1 MIFENKI
8 KVKIYGPNLEI
19 EEADM
24 NFEATFT
31 DEKDPNECTLRI
43 YNLTEEH
50 MNQIIK
56 DCKYV
61 EIYTNQYGIKD
72 TDGTLLW
79 QKAFEG
85 LPREMEKKSKPS
97 YTKKGKLRKSSTNK
111 VKYLTPALQRI
122 IDDADDYIELQLQEG
137 DGRDIGTFV
146 SKSYKTGFDVK
157 KILTEMAQKIGMEI
171 VFDTNVKLTTV
182 TFPIIIHDN
191 IRNSLSRVA
200 SYIGCTASIQNNT
213 VYISSKNPEGV
224 MIYYQFDEDNIQ
236 QPKYLQDKKIE
247 FSAPYMADLR
257 VSGFVAL
264 FNKAQEISGV
274 FQVVK
279 LESSFSNYSEECET
293 KVTVKYD

>member
-1 MIFENKI
+1 MIFQNRI

-19 EEADM
+19 EDADM
-24 NFEATFT
+24 NFSATFT

-56 DCKYV
+56 NCLYV
-61 EIYTNQYGIKD
+61 EIYTNQYGLKD
-72 TDGTLLW
+72 ENGVLAW

-97 YTKKGKLRKSSTNK
+97 YTKKGKLRKASTKTK
-111 VKYLTPALQRI
+111 VLTPAIQTL
-122 IDDADDYIELQLQEG
+122 IDDADDYLEIQLQEG
-137 DGRDIGTFV
+137 DGRDIGTFM
-146 SKSYKTGFDVK
+146 SKSYQNGFDVK
-157 KILTEMAQKIGMEI
+157 KILTEMAKKIGMEI
-171 VFDTNVKLTTV
+171 VFDPNVKLTTV
-182 TFPIIIHDN
+182 TFPIILHDN
-191 IRNSLSRVA
+191 IRNSLTRVA

-213 VYISSKNPEGV
+213 IYIVGENPNGV
-224 MIYYQFDEDNIQ
+224 MIYYHFDEDNIQ

-247 FSAPYMADLR
+247 FSAPYMSDLR
-257 VSGFVAL
+257 VSGFISL
-264 FNKAQEISGV
+264 SNKRQEISGV

-279 LESSFSNYSEECET
+279 LESSFSNYTEECET

>member
-61 EIYTNQYGIKD
+61 EIYTNQYGVKD

-157 KILTEMAQKIGMEI
+157 KILTEMAQKC
-171 VFDTNVKLTTV
+171 F
-182 TFPIIIHDN
+182 
-191 IRNSLSRVA
+191 
-200 SYIGCTASIQNNT
+200 
-213 VYISSKNPEGV
+213 
-224 MIYYQFDEDNIQ
+224 
-236 QPKYLQDKKIE
+236 
-247 FSAPYMADLR
+247 
-257 VSGFVAL
+257 
-264 FNKAQEISGV
+264 
-274 FQVVK
+274 
-279 LESSFSNYSEECET
+279 
-293 KVTVKYD
+293 

>member
-8 KVKIYGPNLEI
+8 KVKIYGPNIEI
-19 EEADM
+19 EDADM
-24 NFEATFT
+24 NFSTTFT

-56 DCKYV
+56 NCLYV
-61 EIYTNQYGIKD
+61 EIYINQYGIVD

-111 VKYLTPALQRI
+111 TKYLTPALQRLT
-122 IDDADDYIELQLQEG
+122 DEADDYLELQLQEG

-157 KILTEMAQKIGMEI
+157 KILTDMAKKIDMEI
-171 VFDTNVKLTTV
+171 VFDPNVTLTTV

-191 IRNSLSRVA
+191 VRNSLTKVA

-213 VYISSKNPEGV
+213 IYVASKNPNGV

-257 VSGFVAL
+257 VNGFVAL
-264 FNKAQEISGV
+264 KSRSQEIDGV
-274 FQVVK
+274 FQIVK
-279 LESSFSNYSEECET
+279 LEGEFSNYSEDCET
-293 KVTVKYD
+293 KVTVRYD